1 MTAPDAGTG
10 NALDAREELRAATM
24 SPFHWSLIALIMAA
38 TIFDGYDTL
47 NPSYVIHYVV
57 KPWELTHSETGFIV
71 SAGLIGFAVGAL
83 VHGPI
88 ADRYG
93 RRPVMVFAL
102 AFAGVF
108 SALTAGVADSFAAF
122 VMLRGITGLSLGV
135 IMPLGTA
142 YINEFTPAAS
152 GQRMGMLSISG
163 YSFGGVLASAVG
175 IWLTPDHGWQVLY
188 WVGSISVLLA
198 VVVWFTLP
206 ESVQFL
212 VMRGRDADAA
222 AVLAK
227 ARPDRA
233 KAYAGAT
240 FTRSRDRARTAEI
253 VKILLSDRY
262 RLTTIALWAC
272 AFMTLFDIYGLSGWM
287 PTLMEAR
294 GEGFGTSFSFG
305 AFLQI
310 GGVLGGLLIA
320 LLDDRGRMNLR
331 RGLIYLLGLGV
342 VAVLLLTVVNTTP
355 TNVLLVLAAGFGII
369 GGQFVLN
376 NVCAQAYPTHVRS
389 TGTGAMF
396 GVGRAGAIL
405 GPYMGGWL
413 LGWFND
419 DNTVLFIATAVAA
432 AIGALVALGLQ
443 GLQGRSVTV
452 PAVRPADS
460 LS

>member
-1 MTAPDAGTG
+1 MAAPETGTG
-10 NALDAREELRAATM
+10 DTLDAREELRSASM
-24 SPFHWSLIALIMAA
+24 SPFHWSLIVLIMAA

-57 KPWELTHSETGFIV
+57 EPWGLTHSETGFIV
-71 SAGLIGFAVGAL
+71 SSGLIGFAVGAL
-83 VHGPI
+83 LHGPV

-93 RRPVMVFAL
+93 RRPVLVAAL
-102 AFAGVF
+102 FMAGLF
-108 SALTAGVADSFAAF
+108 SALTAGLADSFTTF
-122 VMLRGITGLSLGV
+122 VLLRGITGLSLGV

-142 YINEFTPAAS
+142 YINEFTPASS
-152 GQRMGMLSISG
+152 GNRMATLGISG

-212 VMRGRDADAA
+212 VMRGRHADAA
-222 AVLAK
+222 AVLGR

-233 KAYAGAT
+233 GVYAGAR
-240 FTRSRDRARTAEI
+240 FARPRDRAHAGEI
-253 VKILLSDRY
+253 IKILLSGRF
-262 RLTTIALWAC
+262 RFTTIALWAC
-272 AFMTLFDIYGLSGWM
+272 AFLVLFDIYGLSGWM
-287 PTLMEAR
+287 PTLMESR
-294 GEGFGTSFSFG
+294 GESFGTSFSFG

-310 GGVLGGLLIA
+310 GGVFGGLLIA
-320 LLDDRGRMNLR
+320 LLDDRGRTNMR
-331 RGLIYLLGLGV
+331 RGLAYLLALGT
-342 VAVLLLTVVNTTP
+342 VAVLLLTVVNTTA

-376 NVCAQAYPTHVRS
+376 SVCAQAYPTHVRS

-396 GVGRAGAIL
+396 GIGRVGAIL

-419 DNTVLFIATAVAA
+419 DNTVLFFATAVAA
-432 AIGALVALGLQ
+432 AIGTLVALALR
-443 GLQGRSVTV
+443 GRSGALTG
-452 PAVRPADS
+452 AVPADS
-460 LS
+460 LT